1 MSKRILTGCAPTAG
15 SASRAAAYKRVTDKL
30 GALRMALD
38 WDVVLELTRELDEWL
53 TYRSPREGRADMR
66 RRYKMKVAASTAPR
80 EGCHSFS
87 LPP

>member
-1 MSKRILTGCAPTAG
+1 M
-15 SASRAAAYKRVTDKL
+15 V
-30 GALRMALD
+30 LD
-38 WDVVLELTRELDEWL
+38 LTRELDEWL